1 MRYTTKPVTK
11 PDPVSVLK
19 HMDISA
25 CVFKPEPQT
34 NIYLRTPAYRKRK
47 SISLKGMTNSEC
59 Y

>member
-1 MRYTTKPVTK
+1 MRYSTKPVTK
-11 PDPVSVLK
+11 ADPVSLLK
-19 HMDISA
+19 HLDVSA
-25 CVFKPEPQT
+25 VVFKPAVRT